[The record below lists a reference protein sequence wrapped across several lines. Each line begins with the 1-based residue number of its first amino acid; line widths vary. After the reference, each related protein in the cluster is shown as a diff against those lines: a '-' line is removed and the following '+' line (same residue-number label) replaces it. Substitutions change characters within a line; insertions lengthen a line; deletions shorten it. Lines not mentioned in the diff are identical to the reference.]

1 MLPEGLWFDRRGRPI
16 DVTEMVRLSQD
27 SSYRVVAR
35 DWVGRVEVATVWLG
49 FDHSF
54 RSAQPVLFETMVFGG
69 RMDQYSRRYSTE
81 DEALSGHARVLAS
94 VQRLTGA

>member
-1 MLPEGLWFDRRGRPI
+1 MLPEALWFDRGGHPI
-16 DVTEMVRLSQD
+16 DVAEMVRLSQD
-27 SSYRVVAR
+27 PTYRVVAR

-54 RSAQPVLFETMVFGG
+54 RSAEPVIFETVVFGG

-81 DEALSGHARVLAS
+81 EAALAGHQRVVSS
-94 VQRLTGA
+94 VRHLTG

>member
-1 MLPEGLWFDRRGRPI
+1 MLPEALWFDRQGRPI

-27 SSYRVVAR
+27 QSYRLVAR
-35 DWVGRVEVATVWLG
+35 DWVGQVEVATVWLG

-54 RSAQPVLFETMVFGG
+54 RSAQPVIFETIVFGG

-81 DEALSGHARVLAS
+81 EEAVAGHAKVLAT
-94 VQRLTGA
+94 VQRLSR

>member
-1 MLPEGLWFDRRGRPI
+1 MLPEGLWFDRQGRAI

-27 SSYRVVAR
+27 AAYRVVAR

-54 RSAQPVLFETMVFGG
+54 RSAEPVLFETVVFGG
-69 RMDQYSRRYSTE
+69 RMDQYSRRYGTE
-81 DEALSGHARVLAS
+81 KEARVGHAKVLSS
-94 VQRLTGA
+94 VKRLSR